1 VQRLILRSFQS
12 PGDVVMLTAAV
23 RDLHLG
29 APGRFQTD
37 VRTSTPALWENNPHI
52 TAISENEAGVQT
64 LEMHYP
70 LIHQSNQRPHHFLQG
85 YCAYLEERL
94 GVRVPVT
101 RFAGDIHL
109 TQTERGSP
117 PPGVNHGIPSRFWI
131 VVAGGKYDF
140 TAKWWNTA
148 SYQEVV
154 DHFRGRLSF
163 VQCGEAGHWH
173 PALSGVV
180 NMVGQTTTREFIRLV
195 YHAEGVLCPV
205 TFAMHLAA
213 AVPAKPGGPAHRPCV
228 VVAGG
233 REPPHWEAYPQH
245 RFLSTVGALTCCT
258 GGGCWR
264 SRCQLVGDGDE
275 KDRNNVCEQPV
286 QVSVDLRIPK
296 CMTLITPQDVVRSIE
311 LYYKGGILPP
321 LDGRDS
327 LHRQQAPAQIS
338 APDESGDK
346 PPSPPTAKVLI
357 RFRHGLGDAVQFT
370 SVLAH
375 LRHYHP
381 NWEIDVATG
390 IGKQS
395 ALTGLCRTAIVSD
408 RQPVDFAGYD
418 RVFDPDWHEPTVCS
432 ADAPATKAERCLQE
446 LFGLQPLADLCRYS
460 IRKGVQADVLACRYL
475 RRVCH
480 TGPGA
485 EGRFPNVLIHYEG
498 NTSRAE
504 KDLPLELA
512 RALCAEVLSAGAVPV
527 ILDWDRRT
535 PLTDGVSIYNP
546 HADEELWGATG
557 TGDAEVLAALIERST
572 LLIGV
577 DSGPLHVAGATTTPT
592 IGVWLR
598 HHPLHYFGLADNVLH
613 LVPEDHQSLIR
624 GDRAAGTAFF
634 DKRYRYRPY
643 HDLATDLRAVVRQ
656 QLCPQSDGLVLDRG
670 FWIRADN
677 ASQDLVV
684 VGDVAERDCY
694 RVAEL
699 PMPRPVVVDVGAHI
713 GCFSK
718 CIHGRNPLARVIA
731 VECCAEN
738 LPALRKNAGPF
749 ATVVQAALTYESDVG
764 LLNAVYPGCASTG
777 GSTVVSRSELRR
789 RLDAGEI
796 LGKPSAGRGEYWAD
810 LRPLRTLTL
819 EGLMQ
824 EQSLERIDI
833 LKLDCEGSE
842 LSILRGTTSL
852 DRIGLIVGEYHG
864 KEAFLELV
872 QDRFAG
878 WDLRLLHDGD
888 PGTFWLT
895 SPSTR
900 RTGLPVALPE
910 EVETLS
916 RQLCAAGRDT
926 LTSVRGVHCNGT
938 AGEPADNDHNVSRQ
952 FADIDLAAAELT
964 GAHLAIDGVEAPVG
978 PEFSLRWVEQPG
990 GSPQPALY
998 RGGKRVT
1005 RAWRLRLSINK
1016 PADPA
1021 GSNAN
1026 TE

>member
-1 VQRLILRSFQS
+1 
-12 PGDVVMLTAAV
+12 MLTAAV
-23 RDLHLG
+23 RDLHLA

-52 TAISENEAGVQT
+52 TAIGENEPGVQS
-64 LEMHYP
+64 LDMHYP

-94 GVRVPVT
+94 GLRVPVT

-109 TQTERGSP
+109 AQTERNSP
-117 PPGVNHGIPSRFWI
+117 PPGADQGVPSRFWI

-140 TAKWWNTA
+140 TAKWWNPA
-148 SYQEVV
+148 SYQAVV
-154 DHFRGRLSF
+154 DHFRGRTTF

-173 PALSGVV
+173 PPLSGVV
-180 NMVGQTTTREFIRLV
+180 NMVGRTTTRELIRLV
-195 YHAEGVLCPV
+195 FHAEGVLCPV

-245 RFLSTVGALTCCT
+245 RFLSTVGALTCCAS
-258 GGGCWR
+258 GGCWR

-286 QVSVDLRIPK
+286 QVSADLRIPK
-296 CMTLITPQDVVRSIE
+296 CMTLITPDDVVRSIE

-321 LDGRDS
+321 LDELDS
-327 LHRQQAPAQIS
+327 LRRQHALAQIGT
-338 APDESGDK
+338 PDEPSDK
-346 PPSPPTAKVLI
+346 PPSLAPTATKVLI
-357 RFRHGLGDAVQFT
+357 RFRHGLGDAVQLT

-381 NWEIDVATG
+381 DWEIDVATG
-390 IGKQS
+390 IGKHS
-395 ALTGLCRTAIVSD
+395 AFPGLCRTVIVSD
-408 RQPVDFAGYD
+408 RQPVDSSGYD
-418 RVFDPDWHEPTVCS
+418 RVFDPDWLEPTAFS
-432 ADAPATKAERCLQE
+432 TDAPATKAERCLQE
-446 LFGLQPLADLCRYS
+446 LFGLQPLTDLCRYS

-512 RALCAEVLSAGAVPV
+512 RALCAEVLAAGAVPV

-535 PLTDGVSIYNP
+535 PLADGASIYNP

-572 LLIGV
+572 LLVAV

-613 LVPEDHQSLIR
+613 LVPEDHQSLVR

-634 DKRYRYRPY
+634 NKHYRYRPY
-643 HDLATDLRAVVRQ
+643 HDLAIDLRAAVRQ
-656 QLCPQSDGLVLDRG
+656 RLCPQSDGLVLDRG

-694 RVAEL
+694 RVAEF

-718 CIHGRNPLARVIA
+718 CIHGRNPLARVFA

-738 LPALRKNAGPF
+738 LPALRKNVGPF

-764 LLNAVYPGCASTG
+764 VLNAVYPGCASTG
-777 GSTVVSRSELRR
+777 GSIVVSRSELRR

-796 LGKPSAGRGEYWAD
+796 LGKPGAGPGDYWAD

-819 EGLMQ
+819 ERLMQ

-864 KEAFLELV
+864 KAAFLGLV
-872 QDRFAG
+872 QDRFPG

-895 SPSTR
+895 SPSAQHTNR
-900 RTGLPVALPE
+900 AAVSRE
-910 EVETLS
+910 DVETPS
-916 RQLCAAGRDT
+916 RRILAAERDSAT
-926 LTSVRGVHCNGT
+926 RVTTVYRNGT
-938 AGEPADNDHNVSRQ
+938 GGEAADSDADLSTQ
-952 FADIDLAAAELT
+952 STDIDLAAAKLPAAQLT
-964 GAHLAIDGVEAPVG
+964 IDGVEAPLG
-978 PEFSLRWVEQPG
+978 AEFSLRWVGQPG

-1005 RAWRLRLSINK
+1005 RAWSLRLSIER

-1021 GSNAN
+1021 GGNAN

>member
-1 VQRLILRSFQS
+1 
-12 PGDVVMLTAAV
+12 MLTAAV
-23 RDLHLG
+23 RDLHLA

-37 VRTSTPALWENNPHI
+37 VRTSAPALWENNPHI
-52 TAISENEAGVQT
+52 TAIGENESGVQS
-64 LEMHYP
+64 LDMHYP

-94 GVRVPVT
+94 NVRVPIT
-101 RFAGDIHL
+101 RFAGDVHL
-109 TQTERGSP
+109 TQTERDSSP
-117 PPGVNHGIPSRFWI
+117 PGADLGVPSRFWI

-140 TAKWWNTA
+140 TAKWWNPA

-154 DHFRGRLSF
+154 DHFRGRLNF

-173 PALSGVV
+173 PPLSGAV
-180 NMVGQTTTREFIRLV
+180 NMVGRTTTREFIRLV

-213 AVPAKPGGPAHRPCV
+213 AVPAKPRGPAHRPCV

-245 RFLSTVGALTCCT
+245 RFLSTVGALTCCA

-286 QVSVDLRIPK
+286 QVSTDLRIPK
-296 CMTLITPQDVVRSIE
+296 CMTLITPGDVVRSIE
-311 LYYKGGILPP
+311 LYYRGGILPP
-321 LDGRDS
+321 LDEVEP
-327 LHRQQAPAQIS
+327 QQGQETPERIRTLEV
-338 APDESGDK
+338 PNEK
-346 PPSPPTAKVLI
+346 PPSPANTGTKILI
-357 RFRHGLGDAVQFT
+357 RFRHGLGDAVQLT

-381 NWEIDVATG
+381 DWKIDIATG
-390 IGKQS
+390 VGKHS
-395 ALTGLCRTAIVSD
+395 AFTGQCQMVIVSD
-408 RQPVDFAGYD
+408 RQSVESSGYD
-418 RVFDPDWHEPTVCS
+418 RVFDPDWLEPTACLP
-432 ADAPATKAERCLQE
+432 DAPATKAERCLQE

-475 RRVCH
+475 RRVCQ

-485 EGRFPNVLIHYEG
+485 EGRFRSVLIHYEG
-498 NTSRAE
+498 NTSRGE
-504 KDLPLELA
+504 KDLPVELA
-512 RALCAEVLSAGAVPV
+512 RALCAEVLAAGAVPV

-535 PLTDGVSIYNP
+535 PLADGVSIYNP
-546 HADEELWGATG
+546 HADEDLWGATG
-557 TGDAEVLAALIERST
+557 TGDAEVLAALIERSA
-572 LLIGV
+572 LLVGV

-613 LVPEDHQSLIR
+613 LVPESHESLVR
-624 GDRAAGTAFF
+624 GNRAAGIAFF
-634 DKRYRYRPY
+634 DKHYRYRPY
-643 HDLATDLRAVVRQ
+643 DDLATDLRAAVRQ
-656 QLCPQSDGLVLDRG
+656 RLCPRPDGLILDRG

-684 VGDVAERDCY
+684 VDDVAERDCY
-694 RVAEL
+694 RVGEL

-713 GCFSK
+713 GCFTK
-718 CIHGRNPLARVIA
+718 RIHDRNPLARVVA
-731 VECCAEN
+731 VECCEEN
-738 LPALRKNAGPF
+738 LPALRKNVGQF
-749 ATVVQAALTYESDVG
+749 ATVVQSALTYESDVG

-789 RLDAGEI
+789 RLEAGEI
-796 LGKPSAGRGEYWAD
+796 PAKPSAGRDRYWAD
-810 LRPLRTLTL
+810 LRPLQTLTV
-819 EGLMQ
+819 ERLMQ

-864 KEAFLELV
+864 KAAFLKLV

-878 WDLRLLHDGD
+878 WELRLLRDDD
-888 PGTFWLT
+888 PGTFWLV

-900 RTGLPVALPE
+900 HTALGVALPE
-910 EVETLS
+910 KMDMTS
-916 RQLCAAGRDT
+916 RQMRAAE
-926 LTSVRGVHCNGT
+926 RGVHPRVTNVHRNGT
-938 AGEPADNDHNVSRQ
+938 AAEGTDSNQNVSTQ
-952 FADIDLAAAELT
+952 STDIGLAAAKPTPLQ
-964 GAHLAIDGVEAPVG
+964 LAIDGVEVPVG
-978 PEFSLRWVEQPG
+978 AEVSLRWVEQPG
-990 GSPQPALY
+990 GSPRAALY

-1005 RAWRLRLSINK
+1005 RAWSLKLSIDM
-1016 PADPA
+1016 PADAA
-1021 GSNAN
+1021 GGNAN